1 MFSSSISGPKP
12 RETRKNK
19 RYRRRCSRES
29 RQEPFLLFDRTRS
42 CKNAISRQN
51 IVKGTT
57 DWIWFASL
65 LFSFYQPV
73 VIALLTK
80 GQATP
85 KADPIKSKWKKP
97 AWFPGCHMPCHKLQ
111 CVALFQKNLILKR
124 SNLFLEALW
133 WEISS
138 NHNVMLGYFINCQ
151 SVNFAKVFVKFVSQ
165 SSPQGWNLSRPS
177 RTAVAIPHI
186 CLFWYTTAL
195 VEPVYSTPES
205 A

>member
-124 SNLFLEALW
+124 SNLFWKHCDERFHAIIMSFSAILLIAILW
-133 WEISS
+133 I
-138 NHNVMLGYFINCQ
+138 LQ
-151 SVNFAKVFVKFVSQ
+151 KFLLN
-165 SSPQGWNLSRPS
+165 SSPDPRPRVEICRDRHERQS
-177 RTAVAIPHI
+177 PYLIYVYFGTPPH
-186 CLFWYTTAL
+186 
-195 VEPVYSTPES
+195 
-205 A
+205 